1 MTELSLCRNIRDI
14 AGTTSRVCRC
24 FAAMTGA
31 ARRVARGA
39 AEFAG
44 AFIGRWETGDGVL
57 ATESTEGHRDDDGE
71 LTTKARSHEVTKI
84 FNTGAAR

>member
-14 AGTTSRVCRC
+14 AGTTSRVCRYA
-24 FAAMTGA
+24 AAMIGS
-31 ARRVARGA
+31 ARRVARAA
-39 AEFAG
+39 AECARGFYWAM
-44 AFIGRWETGDGVL
+44 GDGVS
-57 ATESTEGHRDDDGE
+57 ATESTEGHRDDDSE